1 MKKYLFIILLVG
13 VCYSEQNLIYISAKD
28 GSVFKSPNIGQ
39 ITDSSITLISHNIT
53 LPLQLISKVSLKDL
67 NNSYSF
73 ISESCLGVILG
84 LGVTYIV
91 SPKFE
96 SDMAELEGLFNTASF
111 IANSFYVVPIT
122 FILYHIA
129 RQQSKIETIDMNDW
143 SNDGKMKFFKQYQII
158 NNL

>member
-1 MKKYLFIILLVG
+1 M
-13 VCYSEQNLIYISAKD
+13 
-28 GSVFKSPNIGQ
+28 
-39 ITDSSITLISHNIT
+39 
-53 LPLQLISKVSLKDL
+53 PLQLISTISLKDL

-84 LGVTYIV
+84 FGVTYIV

-96 SDMAELEGLFNTASF
+96 SEVTELEGLFNTASF

-129 RQQSKIETIDMNDW
+129 RQQGKIETIDMNDW
-143 SNDGKMKFFKQYQII
+143 SNDGKMKFFKQLTTFNY
-158 NNL
+158 